1 LAAPGDRDYHPSRT
15 GTVPTF
21 GPEVASCEVLTFKEG
36 LLSQVAHDLLLRVTA
51 FEISVDPATR
61 AVAASFDAASLR
73 VVTAMRDGRPLPG
86 ALREADARDIE
97 ATIAD
102 TVLRARRFPEI
113 RFASTAVSPGERG
126 YRVRGA
132 LTLAG
137 ATRQVAPA
145 VRRKAG
151 RLSAEVQLRQPDF
164 GIRPYSA
171 MLGTLRVKAD
181 VLVRVSVPE
190 SGLW

>member
-1 LAAPGDRDYHPSRT
+1 
-15 GTVPTF
+15 VPTF
-21 GPEVASCEVLTFKEG
+21 GPEVASCEVLTFREG
-36 LLSQVAHDLLLRVTA
+36 LLSLVAHDLLLRVTA
-51 FEISVDPATR
+51 FEISVDPATQ
-61 AVAASFDAASLR
+61 AVAARFDAASLR

-86 ALREADARDIE
+86 ALREADARGIE

-113 RFASTAVSPGERG
+113 RFVSTAVSPGERG
-126 YRVRGA
+126 YQVRGS

-145 VRRKAG
+145 VRREAG

-171 MLGTLRVKAD
+171 MLGTLRVKAG
-181 VLVRVSVPE
+181 VIVRVSVPE

>member
-1 LAAPGDRDYHPSRT
+1 
-15 GTVPTF
+15 VPTF
-21 GPEVASCEVLTFKEG
+21 GPEVANCEVLTFRQG
-36 LLSQVAHDLLLRVTA
+36 LLSPVAHDLLLRVTA

-61 AVAASFDAASLR
+61 AVAARFDAASVR
-73 VVTAMRDGRPLPG
+73 VVTAMRDGRPLPS
-86 ALREADARDIE
+86 ALSDVDARDIE

-113 RFASTAVSPGERG
+113 RFVSTAVSPGEHE
-126 YRVRGA
+126 YQVRGA

-137 ATRQVAPA
+137 ATREVAPA
-145 VRRKAG
+145 VRRVAG
-151 RLSAEVQLRQPDF
+151 RLSAEVRLHQPDF

-190 SGLW
+190 SRLW